1 MTTTTSGEEYKL
13 LHQTSPL
20 IKAARIF
27 SLLWILLIVVPAVY
41 FAASRA
47 DSIKEFIAVKTIART
62 NGILTE
68 QYAAFSDKVLAGID
82 IKKYTAKIKVPEI
95 KLDKAEQAAEKTKQA
110 ASKLSKLGIKEA
122 AKIGD
127 TSAALQKQ
135 IDSVNKQ
142 LTKTTEQVKTSLNT
156 EIQAGLKKE
165 VSSLA
170 QTQIK
175 KQLALSGASYKN
187 MINGK
192 YGLMSEADRKAT
204 KTIYTELA
212 GNKNGVFKDLFDGI
226 EKYYRFAFYAAVAL
240 ILIVTL
246 IPPFIVMKLA
256 KKFSA
261 AFTQC
266 PYCNK
271 VFMTKKNKLNLL
283 KLFKFW

>member
-47 DSIKEFIAVKTIART
+47 DSIKEFIAVKTIARA

-82 IKKYTAKIKVPEI
+82 IEKYTAKIKVPEI

-142 LTKTTEQVKTSLNT
+142 LTKTTEQIKTSLNT
-156 EIQAGLKKE
+156 EIQAGLKKKF
-165 VSSLA
+165 L
-170 QTQIK
+170 
-175 KQLALSGASYKN
+175 LW
-187 MINGK
+187 
-192 YGLMSEADRKAT
+192 RK
-204 KTIYTELA
+204 
-212 GNKNGVFKDLFDGI
+212 
-226 EKYYRFAFYAAVAL
+226 RR
-240 ILIVTL
+240 
-246 IPPFIVMKLA
+246 
-256 KKFSA
+256 
-261 AFTQC
+261 
-266 PYCNK
+266 
-271 VFMTKKNKLNLL
+271 
-283 KLFKFW
+283 